1 MWIRLAGWMDEQDAG
16 GLRFSEFWRGAQHLN
31 ICEVESVLRGPF
43 ARMNAEKSARLPHLD
58 RAYRHAFRFSKIRD
72 VQALQQLRVALE
84 DWEPP
89 SSQGQTVVADMDRL
103 APFEVAQLV
112 NLFPESPE
120 IAKALLPSLDR
131 FQNADINSILE
142 FLGQFANLQ
151 PTSIANDFPSL
162 PL

>member
-1 MWIRLAGWMDEQDAG
+1 MDEQDAAT
-16 GLRFSEFWRGAQHLN
+16 LRFSEFWRGAQHLN

-43 ARMNAEKSARLPHLD
+43 ARMTAEKKFLPHLD

-89 SSQGQTVVADMDRL
+89 SSQGAALLDSDRL

-142 FLGQFANLQ
+142 ILGQFANLQ
-151 PTSIANDFPSL
+151 PPSTIASSNDFPSL